1 LARPARRCGNK
12 DDKRKRPAFEEVG
25 MTVASILAEKGRAVF
40 TTSPETLLSQAI
52 DQLAG
57 KRVGAIVVIDKN
69 GKVSGIVSERDI
81 VRELSRKGIAVLD
94 QPVSSCMTHKV
105 LTCSESD
112 TVDTVM
118 TVMTTNRFRHLPVVS
133 GGKLCGIISIGDV
146 VKRKIEQAE
155 RDAEHL
161 RNYIAMS

>member
-1 LARPARRCGNK
+1 LRGPAIRCCNE
-12 DDKRKRPAFEEVG
+12 DDRRKRPAFEEVG

-40 TTSPETLLSQAI
+40 TTGPDTLLSQAI
-52 DQLAG
+52 DQLAS
-57 KRVGAIVVIDKN
+57 KRVGAIVVTDKN

-81 VRELSRKGIAVLD
+81 VRELSRKGISVLD

-118 TVMTTNRFRHLPVVS
+118 TVMTTNRFRHLPVVA
-133 GGKLCGIISIGDV
+133 GGKLAGIISIGDV